1 MSSLCD
7 NPCNVQTRWSQ
18 SWAKKYPEDRFE
30 LAVFE
35 DMTKNAAF
43 DDAVKG
49 LDCQYLFVLNA
60 RISVFLIHPTISSY
74 SAHNHSVRRSSAGCT
89 LKRKELS

>member
-1 MSSLCD
+1 MVSKLGEEI
-7 NPCNVQTRWSQ
+7 PR
-18 SWAKKYPEDRFE
+18 E

-49 LDCQYLFVLNA
+49 LDCQYLFVFNT
-60 RISVFLIHPTISSY
+60 RISVFLIHPTFSSY

-89 LKRKELS
+89 LKGKELGRVVGECKGYSS